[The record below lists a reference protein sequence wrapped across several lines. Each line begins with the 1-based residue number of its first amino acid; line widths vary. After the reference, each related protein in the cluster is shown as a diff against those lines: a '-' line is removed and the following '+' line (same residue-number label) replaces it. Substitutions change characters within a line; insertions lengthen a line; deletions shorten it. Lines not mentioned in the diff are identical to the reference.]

1 MKSLSVAI
9 EMKATEHYFSVVPYV
24 YYAVLTCE
32 SVVEILKFDVYR
44 FKWNLFSSSLFWCH
58 SFFIVLQNKI

>member
-44 FKWNLFSSSLFWCH
+44 FK
-58 SFFIVLQNKI
+58 